1 MISQSKD
8 AAPVD
13 LPLQRGP
20 EFRKTRGV
28 TATSMATAT
37 DDVEGDGD
45 GGDVHGDGVGGDGGD
60 GDEPPFGGLLGS
72 CRGQFLSRLGPALG
86 PCWKL
91 CRSILNGVRVSRGTS

>member
-20 EFRKTRGV
+20 EFRKTRGA
-28 TATSMATAT
+28 TATAMATAT

-45 GGDVHGDGVGGDGGD
+45 GGDVGDGGD
-60 GDEPPFGGLLGS
+60 GDELPFGGFLGS
-72 CRGQFLSRLGPALG
+72 CRGHGHR
-86 PCWKL
+86 
-91 CRSILNGVRVSRGTS
+91 GVVARGQCC

>member
-1 MISQSKD
+1 MALIEGVEACVRVTSQCKD

-20 EFRKTRGV
+20 EFRKTRGA
-28 TATSMATAT
+28 TATAMATAT

-45 GGDVHGDGVGGDGGD
+45 GGDVHGDGGGGDGGD

-72 CRGQFLSRLGPALG
+72 CRGHGHRGVVARG
-86 PCWKL
+86 PC
-91 CRSILNGVRVSRGTS
+91 C